1 MDMNSLI
8 RPPQDVS
15 FLDRGKDF
23 LPSDDRPDYLSRV
36 WFALKRFRLVALAIL
51 VLGILLTMVGLAV
64 VRPSFSATATIMLDG
79 SRAQVGSV
87 GGSVVPGLPMDLDTV
102 TNEVQVITSR
112 TLISDLVHRLRLDQ
126 DPDYDPNRIGPLRSA
141 ARSGLIIAEPWL
153 PRSVADEIRLLIEK
167 PTLQGNDLTD
177 AVIDEVTSSLSV
189 GAVGRSRAISITFR
203 SPRPVIAETVA
214 NTLAQLYL
222 ANQKDMKQQAAASA
236 YAQISG
242 RLVELQTAAAEAAQR
257 AEQFRAKSG
266 LIDGRD
272 TTLVRQQISEL
283 STQLGQAELDRLST
297 ASRLREAERAAT
309 GAGSDS
315 SAEVLRSPL
324 IQQLR
329 LQQAQVARDA
339 ASATTLYGERYSRA
353 EVASA
358 QQTAIQRAIG
368 QEIQKILSALRGEH
382 QAAVERESGLQ
393 ARMGALKTEMARVR
407 ASEVSYDQL
416 AQNAGAAREI
426 YEAFLRRA
434 KETSVGSLI
443 QSPDA
448 YIISQAT
455 VPITPV
461 FPNRKL
467 GIAVGAALSVALAFV
482 AVLSLEARDGGFLS
496 QTHIARVLGLATIG
510 VIPRLRR
517 GERIPAPLSVIGT
530 AITDLYLRIVRTPE
544 NRCVLMTSAFPRE
557 GKTSVSLTLARI
569 AAHNGRKTL
578 FINADLRRPRRPSTA
593 SRSMQPGL
601 SELLAG
607 TALLE
612 EVVRLDEVVRGVSV
626 LEAGA
631 SVDNPAALICS
642 THMRDLLSRARRSY
656 DLIIIDSPP
665 VLVGPEAWAL
675 ALLADTTLLFVRWA
689 HTPCKAVLMAYRTLS
704 EAGASVSGV
713 VLTMVDVKRLARYG
727 NAGDA
732 IQYAKA
738 MSGYYA
744 SDAA

>member
-1 MDMNSLI
+1 MNMNSLV

-15 FLDRGKDF
+15 FYDQGKGS
-23 LPSDDRPDYLSRV
+23 LPSEDRPDYLSRV

-51 VLGILLTMVGLAV
+51 VLGILLTVIGLAV
-64 VRPSFSATATIMLDG
+64 VRPIYSATATIMLDG

-112 TLISDLVHRLRLDQ
+112 TLISDLVRQLRLDQ
-126 DPDYDPNRIGPLRSA
+126 DLDYDPNRIGPLRSLA
-141 ARSGLIIAEPWL
+141 QSGLRLAQPWL
-153 PRSVADEIRLLIEK
+153 PRGIADEIRSVIEK
-167 PTLQGNDLTD
+167 PTLRGDELTD
-177 AVIDEVTSSLSV
+177 AVIADVASNLSV

-203 SPRPVIAETVA
+203 SPRSVTAETVA

-222 ANQKDMKQQAAASA
+222 ANQKEMKQQAAAA
-236 YAQISG
+236 AHTQISG
-242 RLVELQTAAAEAAQR
+242 RLAELRIDAAEAAQR

-283 STQLGQAELDRLST
+283 STQLGQAGLDRLQT
-297 ASRLREAERAAT
+297 ASRLREVERAA
-309 GAGSDS
+309 AGPGGDS

-329 LQQAQVARDA
+329 LQQSQIARDA

-358 QQTAIQRAIG
+358 QQSAIQRAIA
-368 QEIQKILSALRGEH
+368 QEIQKILSAVRGEH
-382 QAAVERESGLQ
+382 EAALDRESGLQ
-393 ARMGALKTEMARVR
+393 ARMEALKTEMARVR

-434 KETSVGSLI
+434 KETSVGSSI

-448 YIISQAT
+448 YIISQARA
-455 VPITPV
+455 PITPV

-467 GIAVGAALSVALAFV
+467 GLAVGAALSVVLALV
-482 AVLSLEARDGGFLS
+482 AVLSLEARDSGFLS
-496 QTHIARVLGLATIG
+496 QTQIARVLGLATIG

-517 GERIPAPLSVIGT
+517 GDRIPAPLSVIGT
-530 AITDLYLRIVRTPE
+530 AITDLYMRIVRTPE

-578 FINADLRRPRRPSTA
+578 FINADLRRPRQPSTA
-593 SRSMQPGL
+593 SRSVQPGL

-642 THMRDLLSRARRSY
+642 THMRDLLSKARRSY

-665 VLVGPEAWAL
+665 VLVGPEAWTL

-713 VLTMVDVKRLARYG
+713 VLTMVDVKRLVRYG

-732 IQYAKA
+732 IQYARE
-738 MSGYYA
+738 MGGYYGR
-744 SDAA
+744 DAA